1 MAHDKTAGH
10 LVREVARLMRPG
22 EFVPHNLLVFY
33 DPADHAT
40 LEVHD
45 FGPSPGEQQ
54 TIIYLPRDRSE
65 EGVTL

>member
-1 MAHDKTAGH
+1 MNQERTAGH

-22 EFVPHNLLVFY
+22 EFVPHNWLIFY
-33 DPADHAT
+33 DPADDTT
-40 LEVHD
+40 LEARD
-45 FGPSPGEQQ
+45 LGPSPGEQP